1 MARRRRYKRIV
12 GAESIQK
19 TNKKAKEYKSVKN
32 YINSFYQKN
41 KNYIDTHIRAEW
53 IEAYGTPKKA
63 FQKLVEEKM
72 SYTKF
77 GTDRKYTVDEA
88 IKRELNSKDMNPDWT
103 ASDVYSRNFLQKIKK
118 DRDLR
123 REITLKS
130 PEEKKI
136 IYERAVYGVDEK
148 GNKIKV
154 GSKVIQRLKE
164 KASPDKVK
172 FMGYYNVDGTNAIVY
187 SYDDDTYIIEYKSPK
202 KGAGATFDV
211 MTKEFFDMILDNGR
225 AFKMRNS
232 RER

>member
-1 MARRRRYKRIV
+1 MYRRRRYKRIV

-103 ASDVYSRNFLQKIKK
+103 ASDVYSRNFLMKIKK

-123 REITLKS
+123 RELTLKS

-136 IYERAVYGVDEK
+136 IYERK
-148 GNKIKV
+148 GKTV
-154 GSKVIQRLKE
+154 QRLRE
-164 KASPDKVK
+164 KLSPDKIQFK
-172 FMGYYNVDGTNAIVY
+172 GYFNVNGTNAIVY
-187 SYDDDTYIIEYKSPK
+187 SYDNDTYIIEYKSPK
-202 KGAGATFDV
+202 KGEGATFDV
-211 MTKEFFDMILDNGR
+211 LTKEAFEMLVDNGR
-225 AFKMRNS
+225 ISKTRK
-232 RER
+232 